1 MKISSRGLGRKE
13 LVMDFRRYEIRR
25 EGDDVV
31 VAGTITEPVKWD
43 FSIRMTPGD
52 IPGMIRIAISPRTFG
67 LGVRWAIGLAHRSTA
82 QPPGSTAQPHRST
95 AQPHR
100 STAQPPGSTAQPHR
114 STAQPPG
121 STAQPHRSTAQPPGS
136 IRPEASLTRK
146 VLPDNSGTEI
156 PAEGSGAKPAFGAK
170 RAPTAVPTA
179 SLAPHIVTTAVHGPP
194 VRTAAAR
201 ARWTG
206 AVADPP
212 ATNNRRAL

>member
-67 LGVRWAIGLAHRSTA
+67 LGVRWAIGLA
-82 QPPGSTAQPHRST
+82 
-95 AQPHR
+95 HR

>member
-67 LGVRWAIGLAHRSTA
+67 LGVRWAIGLA
-82 QPPGSTAQPHRST
+82 
-95 AQPHR
+95 
-100 STAQPPGSTAQPHR
+100 HR